1 MHQAE
6 FTIYNGKNYFRYS
19 ALSTLKQ
26 EEIQVHKFKGISAES
41 FAFMRNLKANNN
53 RLWFQKHRQEWEF
66 MKDELKSLCRELTP
80 FINDLDPEL
89 ETEPK
94 TGRALGLINRDTR
107 FSADKHPYRESVD
120 LLFFHKFFGRT
131 KAPGLAVG
139 ITPIDSYI
147 GTWLG
152 ASMKDWRQRLIAN
165 IAAYRD
171 VFQEYLEQNDNFSDL
186 SLRSE
191 SYKKTQIKGLPPLA
205 HQWAQRKYYYMA
217 LLLPAD
223 KVVSMGESFLETI
236 EETFIR
242 LYPLYLFATSQEL
255 TADHERFR
263 RKFEH

>member
-1 MHQAE
+1 VYDLPRKI
-6 FTIYNGKNYFRYS
+6 FFLYS
-19 ALSTLKQ
+19 TLSTFKP
-26 EEIQVHKFKGISAES
+26 EKIQVHKFKGISAES
-41 FAFMRNLKANNN
+41 FVFMRNLKANNN

-66 MKDELKSLCRELTP
+66 LKDELQSLCRELTP

-94 TGRALGLINRDTR
+94 TGRTLGRINRDIR

-131 KAPGLAVG
+131 KVPGLAVG

-171 VFQEYLEQNDNFSDL
+171 VFQEYLEQNDNFTDL

>member
-1 MHQAE
+1 VSE
-6 FTIYNGKNYFRYS
+6 FN
-19 ALSTLKQ
+19 
-26 EEIQVHKFKGISAES
+26 GISAES
-41 FAFMRNLKANNN
+41 FAFMLNLKANNN
-53 RLWFQKHRQEWEF
+53 RLWFHKHRQEWEF
-66 MKDELKSLCRELTP
+66 ARDELKSLCRKLSP

-94 TGRALGLINRDTR
+94 TGRTLGRINRDIR
-107 FSADKHPYRESVD
+107 FSASKRPYRESVD
-120 LLFFHKFFGRT
+120 LLFFNRSYGRT

-152 ASMKDWRQRLIAN
+152 ATMKDWRQRLIAN
-165 IAAYRD
+165 IAAHREA
-171 VFQEYLEQNDNFSDL
+171 FQQYLEQNDNFSDL

-191 SYKKTQIKGLPPLA
+191 SYKKTQIKDLPPLA
-205 HQWAQRKYYYMA
+205 DQWAQRKYYYMA
-217 LLLPAD
+217 LLLPAG
-223 KVVSMGESFLETI
+223 KVVSLGAGLMEII

-255 TADHERFR
+255 AADLERFR